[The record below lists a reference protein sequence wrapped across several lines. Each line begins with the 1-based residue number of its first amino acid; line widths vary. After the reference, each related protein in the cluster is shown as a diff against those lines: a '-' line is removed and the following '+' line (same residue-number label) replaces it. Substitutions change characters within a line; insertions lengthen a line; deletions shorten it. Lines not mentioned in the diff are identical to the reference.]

1 VWGVFFAADFVKGAD
16 TEERLG
22 QARVT
27 QKGWLQPSEVAG
39 GATVA
44 LGGAAAVGV
53 RLVAVGGAP
62 LVWVVATSLFN
73 AVAYTGGPYPLGLL
87 HPRLGDFSIGYLGL
101 GDFFVLA
108 YFGCVFGCVE

>member
-53 RLVAVGGAP
+53 RLAAVGGAP

-108 YFGCVFGCVE
+108 YFGCVE